1 LEKILNASFGLKE
14 FRKGQKEIIQSV
26 LKCKDTLAVMPTG
39 GGKSLCYQLPAI
51 IMPGTAIVISPLIA
65 LMKDQVDQLNLREIP
80 SAFINSSISQEEI
93 HDIFMHARQGGYKI
107 IYVAPERLASRQFI
121 KLLQEINLSF
131 IAVDEAH
138 CISEW
143 GHDFR
148 PAYLKVNNLF
158 NSIERIPIIALTA
171 TATPEVRQDII
182 NQLKL
187 QSPDIYI
194 RGFDRNNLR
203 YNCIHTKDKLKQ
215 IINIYRSMNS
225 GSMIVYAGSRNR
237 TIEFSTGLQKL
248 NVPAEYY
255 HGGMKPV
262 QRESVQ
268 ERFIT
273 GKTKVIVATNA
284 FGMGI
289 DKADV
294 RHVVHVDLPQ
304 TVEAYYQEAGRAG
317 RDSLDA
323 ECTLIYHPEDLRLQE
338 FFINSTYPPQRDIN
352 KFVSKVE
359 SYNEKIA
366 DNRSGFNI
374 IPEAADIA
382 NYAGMPLTIVNG
394 IIGFLTRLE
403 IIKPGNSFGESQ
415 IRFTRSREQIRE
427 YYETT
432 TDERREVL
440 DAILRS
446 VGSEAFNTFCE
457 LSIAQL
463 TNRHY
468 INPTILGN
476 SISAFQFA
484 GIIDFRG
491 THAETRYYLDKSQL
505 KNGKFD
511 EEVKHLE
518 KRRNHA
524 NEKLKAMQIYAETLR
539 CKRHYILSYFADQ
552 DVAENC
558 GNCSS
563 CR

>member
-1 LEKILNASFGLKE
+1 MEKILKTRFGLKE

-65 LMKDQVDQLNLREIP
+65 LMKDQVDQLIMREIP
-80 SAFINSSISQEEI
+80 AAFINSSQNQDEIQE
-93 HDIFMHARQGGYKI
+93 IFIHARQGGYKI

-121 KLLQEINLSF
+121 ELLQDINLSF

-148 PAYLKVNNLF
+148 PAYLKVNNIFTL
-158 NSIERIPIIALTA
+158 IERVPIIALTA
-171 TATPEVRQDII
+171 TATPDVRQDII
-182 NQLKL
+182 KQLKL
-187 QSPDIYI
+187 QSPDVYI

-203 YNCIHTKDKLKQ
+203 YNCIHSKDKLSKLV
-215 IINIYRSMNS
+215 NIYRSMNL

-248 NVPAEYY
+248 NVPAEFY
-255 HGGMKPV
+255 HGGMKSV

-268 ERFIT
+268 ERFIS
-273 GKTKVIVATNA
+273 GQTKVIVATNA

-317 RDSLDA
+317 RDGLDA
-323 ECTLIYHPEDLRLQE
+323 ECTLIYHPEDLKLQD
-338 FFINSTYPPQRDIN
+338 FFIQSTYPPKREIS

-359 SYNEKIA
+359 LYNEKIS

-382 NYAGMPLTIVNG
+382 NYSGMPLTIVNA

-446 VGSEAFNTFCE
+446 VGSEAFTTFCE

-468 INPTILGN
+468 INPAILGKA
-476 SISAFQFA
+476 ISAFQFA

-491 THAETRYYLDKSQL
+491 THAETRYYLDKTLL
-505 KNGKFD
+505 KNDNFD
-511 EEVKHLE
+511 VEVKHLE
-518 KRRNHA
+518 RRRIHA
-524 NEKLKAMQIYAETLR
+524 SEKLKAMQLYAETLR

-552 DVAENC
+552 DVAEKC

-563 CR
+563 CG